1 MNTANLLWAL
11 LFGSIG
17 MGYFIYGKKQ
27 SNMVV
32 RYVGVA
38 LMVYPYFISNT
49 IVLVA
54 VGVCLLILPK
64 LIKI

>member
-1 MNTANLLWAL
+1 
-11 LFGSIG
+11 